1 MVRKT
6 NMIIAAIIA
15 FAMMA
20 LTGCPEADLSN
31 VGATVGVDSLS
42 APTIT
47 TSEVRE
53 NSVYLSWTPVNNA
66 SYYVISRAE
75 KNDKGKFVKEI
86 AVGTQY
92 APYNSF
98 IDYVKLDM
106 SSIANDKTYQYRVV
120 AYSGKTSLD
129 GSEAKLKVDV
139 TGLKAKGE
147 KVAAAENVTAEYNN
161 GTVKISFDKADNLSA
176 KVTYTFAVEGL
187 PEWDGYTLFG
197 SNTASNNGNGVYQKN
212 TQYIN
217 DDYPIFAGAK
227 LAYTITTSWTDGYYA
242 ANTVTGTFDVPSTDI
257 PTPIFNYVSGTDDGI
272 QITFNASTSVYK
284 DATFKLYRAEIVEGS
299 RTYSEVTSTF
309 DKTEP
314 NECDQ
319 YATYTTY
326 TYLDESVDT
335 GKSYQYVLTGTIGDK
350 ALKYQSG
357 AIRNATYNPYSDF
370 DNDDFESASNFQV
383 LNHGD
388 GTVDLSWEM
397 LDGWTYSIERCLYY
411 DLTLFEIHGDEET
424 EVVKDIVTLPINNV
438 KVYRDKP
445 AKTEDQNYCYKYTL
459 IGTKDGVTRKYTN
472 DEKIVWFEKFNRAV
486 LNVLANSDVTTDI
499 SVTLSSLYDYKTLK
513 FYRAE
518 VDYSGDKYITEY
530 QDITTAVGNFDATS
544 DAYHSNPKDDSLIY
558 RYKDKD
564 ASKKKGKYYK
574 YNVKVTYKGEDIDVG
589 TRTVQ
594 IPNN

>member
-66 SYYVISRAE
+66 NSYVISRAE
-75 KNDKGKFVKEI
+75 KNEKGKFVKEI

-257 PTPIFNYVSGTDDGI
+257 PTPSFNYVSGTDGI

-319 YATYTTY
+319 YVTYTTY

-350 ALKYQSG
+350 ALKYQSD
-357 AIRNATYNPYSDF
+357 AKRNATYNPYSDF
-370 DNDDFESASNFQV
+370 DNDAFKYASNFQV
-383 LNHGD
+383 LDHSD

-411 DLTLFEIHGDEET
+411 YNESYGDYDHGDEES
-424 EVVKDIVTLPINNV
+424 EIVKDIVTLPINNV

-459 IGTKDGVTRKYTN
+459 IGTKDGVTRKYTSDVEVSN
-472 DEKIVWFEKFNRAV
+472 WDTPNFTAMSIAPP
-486 LNVLANSDVTTDI
+486 SDVTADI
-499 SVTLSSLYDYKTLK
+499 YVVLSSQYDYKTLK

-518 VDYSGDKYITEY
+518 VSNSTGNQYITEY

-544 DAYHSNPKDDSLIY
+544 DYYMGIVLQY

-589 TRTVQ
+589 TPRTVQ